1 MPNWEFHGVVVEE
14 IDAHELAFRE
24 RIRDAIQMG
33 GKSGVMSEKTGI
45 PTSTLNKYVA
55 LRSSPNGIN
64 AWKIAQAIGSTVEEL
79 VSGEVPKKRKNSQLG
94 ESASMQSTNLVAIPR
109 YDVQAAAGDGIIPTN
124 EKAEEAISIARSF
137 LRDVGA
143 NPNACIVLES
153 RGDSMLPTIPG
164 GSLLVVDRSKIE
176 IEDEMV
182 FVFRAGPGIK
192 VKRAMWRVDGNLDLV
207 SDNEV
212 AGYPPE
218 TFGPDRADEL
228 APIGQ
233 VMLVLRQP

>member
-1 MPNWEFHGVVVEE
+1 MPYWEYYGFVLEE
-14 IDAHELAFRE
+14 FDAQEIAFRE
-24 RIRDAIQMG
+24 RVRDAIQAG
-33 GKSGVMSEKTGI
+33 GKSGTMSEKTGI
-45 PTSTLNKYVA
+45 PISTLNKYVA
-55 LRSSPNGIN
+55 LRSSPNGLN
-64 AWKIAQAIGSTVEEL
+64 TWKIAQAVGSSVEEI
-79 VSGEVPKKRKNSQLG
+79 VSGQPLASHENSQLG
-94 ESASMQSTNLVAIPR
+94 ESRSVHPADVISIPR
-109 YDVQAAAGDGIIPTN
+109 YDVQAAAGDGIVPVSEN
-124 EKAEEAISIARSF
+124 ADGAISIARSI
-137 LRDVGA
+137 LRNAGA

-164 GSLLVVDRSKIE
+164 GSLLIVDRSKIE

-218 TFGPDRADEL
+218 TFGPDRAYEL

-233 VMLVLRQP
+233 VMLILRQP